1 MRLAVLEN
9 PSDLRARVGAWLA
22 RPRVQQAVL
31 ILIVINAVLMGL
43 ETSASVMAQ
52 AGDWLQAV
60 DKAILAVFVVE
71 ILLRIYAHRGAFF
84 KDPWSVF
91 DFTVVAIAL
100 IPASGPLAVL
110 RALRVLRVLRVL
122 TIVPSMRRVVGA
134 LLSALPGLGSIA
146 MVLLLVFYVFG
157 VIATHLFGQA
167 FPDWFGHLGRS
178 LYTLFQV
185 MTLESW
191 SMGIARPVMEE
202 SPYAWLFFITF
213 ILFATFTMLNLFIAI
228 IVNAMQTFTES
239 EHKATEALVENVGQ
253 SMEHELHAEVQFLRQ
268 DIRELKALLA
278 QAGPIATPKEN
289 PSP

>member
-1 MRLAVLEN
+1 MRLAAHEN
-9 PSDLRARVGAWLA
+9 PSDLRARVGLWLA

-43 ETSASVMAQ
+43 ETSASVMEQ
-52 AGDWLQAV
+52 AGVWLLAV
-60 DKAILAVFVVE
+60 DKVILAVFVVE

-91 DFTVVAIAL
+91 DFTVVTIAL

-202 SPYAWLFFITF
+202 SPFAWLFFITF

-239 EHKATEALVENVGQ
+239 EHKATEALVENVGE
-253 SMEHELHAEVQFLRQ
+253 SMEQELHAEVQSLRQ
-268 DIRELKALLA
+268 DIRELKSLLA
-278 QAGPIATPKEN
+278 QAGPIATPKES